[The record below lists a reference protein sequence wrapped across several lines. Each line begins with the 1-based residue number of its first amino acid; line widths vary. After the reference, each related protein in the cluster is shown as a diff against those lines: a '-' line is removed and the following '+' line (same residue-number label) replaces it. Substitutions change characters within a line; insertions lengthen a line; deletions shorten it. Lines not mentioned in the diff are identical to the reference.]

1 MIAAW
6 AVVCSG
12 LALAPTAGAQPV
24 ETPTPAAETGAVS
37 EVYCTPD
44 DPGLVE
50 LSGLT
55 VVGDTI
61 YAVGD
66 SGTDDRVAVMD
77 SSCRVVEWIP
87 NPVDPYDVEDM
98 TSRSGRLWLA
108 DIGDNAGVRETIA
121 MTDLNLT
128 DRTGTV
134 RRMTYPT
141 GPRDAE
147 AILLEADGRP
157 VVVTKDATG
166 NSEVFTADVPVE
178 DLAAPGPT
186 PLRSVGPFVLTSTG
200 TEGGP
205 PLIDGSVMV
214 TGAAVDAGGTVAA
227 VRTYTDVY
235 LFRIGDAGVAAA
247 LLEPP
252 AVTLPLPAQPQGE
265 AIAFLDNGDLL
276 VASEGGTRE
285 ATQPIAVL
293 RGVVDMVAPADTDDA
308 TSTDQVGP
316 SGALIFALSATV
328 LLIGASVLLGRRA
341 RRRATAD
348 DTADPGPEVEELPF
362 DPDDPYA
369 LELDDLDDADDP
381 DEPNAADAPKS
392 KGGRRR

>member
-1 MIAAW
+1 MAPAA
-6 AVVCSG
+6 
-12 LALAPTAGAQPV
+12 AQPA
-24 ETPTPAAETGAVS
+24 ETPDPSATQTSAGS

-66 SGTDDRVAVMD
+66 SGNDDRVAAMD
-77 SSCRVVEWIP
+77 SSCQVLEWIP
-87 NPVDPYDVEDM
+87 NPIDPYDVEDM
-98 TSRSGRLWLA
+98 TYRNGRLWLA
-108 DIGDNAGVRETIA
+108 DIGDNAGVRDTIA

-128 DRTGTV
+128 DRTGAV
-134 RRMTYPT
+134 HRMTYPD

-157 VVVTKDATG
+157 VVITKDAGG
-166 NSEVFTADVPVE
+166 NSEIFTADVPVE

-186 PLRSVGPFVLTSTG
+186 PMRAVGPFVVTSTG

-205 PLIDGSVMV
+205 PLIDGSLMV
-214 TGAAVDAGGTVAA
+214 TGAAIDASGTVAA
-227 VRTYTDVY
+227 VRTYTDLY
-235 LFRIGDAGVAAA
+235 LFRIGDGGVAQS
-247 LLEPP
+247 LLGPP
-252 AVTLPLPAQPQGE
+252 ALVVPLPAQPQGE

-276 VASEGGTRE
+276 VASEGGTRQ
-285 ATQPIAVL
+285 ATQPIAVV
-293 RGVVDMVAPADTDDA
+293 RGVVDMVAPADIAEPVADG
-308 TSTDQVGP
+308 SVSP

-328 LLIGASVLLGRRA
+328 LLIGVSVLLGRRS
-341 RRRATAD
+341 RRRAAEED
-348 DTADPGPEVEELPF
+348 DAYDISDDVDDEIAAEDRALPF

-369 LELDDLDDADDP
+369 LDPTDTDAS
-381 DEPNAADAPKS
+381 NA
-392 KGGRRR
+392 KGGRGRR

>member
-1 MIAAW
+1 MGAAW
-6 AVVCSG
+6 AVVCLCLG
-12 LALAPTAGAQPV
+12 VVPAAAQPA
-24 ETPTPAAETGAVS
+24 ETPDPSTSGTSGS

-66 SGTDDRVAVMD
+66 SGNDDRVAVMD
-77 SSCRVVEWIP
+77 SSCQVREWIP
-87 NPVDPYDVEDM
+87 NPIDPYDVEDM
-98 TSRSGRLWLA
+98 TYRNGRLWLA
-108 DIGDNAGVRETIA
+108 DIGDNAGVRDTIA

-128 DRTGTV
+128 DRTGAV
-134 RRMTYPT
+134 HRMTYPN

-157 VVVTKDATG
+157 VVITKDAGG
-166 NSEVFTADVPVE
+166 NSEIFTADVPVE

-186 PLRSVGPFVLTSTG
+186 PMRAVGPFVVTSTG

-214 TGAAVDAGGTVAA
+214 TGAAIDASGTVAA
-227 VRTYTDVY
+227 VRTYTDLY
-235 LFRIGDAGVAAA
+235 LFRIGDGGVAQS
-247 LLEPP
+247 LLGPP
-252 AVTLPLPAQPQGE
+252 ALVLPLPAQPQGE

-276 VASEGGTRE
+276 VASEGGTRQ
-285 ATQPIAVL
+285 ATQPIAVI
-293 RGVVDMVAPADTDDA
+293 RGVVDMVAPPQEAEPTADGA
-308 TSTDQVGP
+308 VSP
-316 SGALIFALSATV
+316 SVALVFAISATV
-328 LLIGASVLLGRRA
+328 LLIGISVLRGRRA
-341 RRRATAD
+341 RRRAAEEEAD
-348 DTADPGPEVEELPF
+348 DDVADEEIDADDGALPF

-369 LELDDLDDADDP
+369 LDPADTDAS
-381 DEPNAADAPKS
+381 NA
-392 KGGRRR
+392 KGGRGGR